1 MIYNIHIVLALTL
14 MLATFVVQP
23 IIKRAKAASFDEPS
37 IAVVELQALME
48 ESLAVNSIKAQ
59 VESQRS
65 LYQGQISAEENR
77 LREKEQ
83 ELAKQRSI
91 LSAEAF
97 TERRIEFENE
107 VTAVQRSV
115 VELRR
120 QLDQA
125 YTNGVKEIRLEI
137 AKIIQEIAQEKGLT
151 LILPQEQTLYVD
163 DTLRIS
169 REVLKRLDDRLPA
182 LTLEF
187 GTN

>member
-1 MIYNIHIVLALTL
+1 MYSIHTFLALTL
-14 MLATFVVQP
+14 MLVAFAAQP
-23 IIKRAKAASFDEPS
+23 IIKVTKAASFDEPS
-37 IAVVELQALME
+37 IAVVELQALMG
-48 ESLAVNSIKAQ
+48 ESLAVKSIKSQ

-65 LYQGQISAEENR
+65 LYQGQISTEENR

-83 ELAKQRSI
+83 ELARQRSI

-97 TERRIEFENE
+97 NERRREFENE
-107 VTAVQRSV
+107 VSAVQRSV

-125 YTNGVKEIRLEI
+125 YANGVKEIRHEI
-137 AKIIQEIAQEKGLT
+137 AKIIDEIAQEKGLT

-182 LTLEF
+182 LDLDFE
-187 GTN
+187 TN